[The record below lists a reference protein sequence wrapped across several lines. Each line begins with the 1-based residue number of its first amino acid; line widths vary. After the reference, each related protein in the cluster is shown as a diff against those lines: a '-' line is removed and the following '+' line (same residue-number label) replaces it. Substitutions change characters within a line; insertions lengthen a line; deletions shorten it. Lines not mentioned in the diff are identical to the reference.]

1 MLISDWSSDV
11 CSSDLDLASP
21 RILEQQGQN
30 EKALRTRLINAG
42 LRPGSAGWDAEMTRL
57 TNAHTDQLNQLA
69 LTGRGQAFSEALA
82 TRNQPIN
89 AITALLSAS
98 PVSNPASMSDPPPQ
112 HQVGGVDSAGL
123 DTQTPHTHTT
133 NHRAG

>member
-57 TNAHTDQLNQLA
+57 TTANTDQLNQLA
-69 LTGRGQAFSEALA
+69 LTGRGQPFSEALA
-82 TRNQPIN
+82 TRNHPIN
-89 AITALLSAS
+89 EITAILSGSQAS
-98 PVSNPASMSDPPPQ
+98 TPARKIGRAHIRTPV
-112 HQVGGVDSAGL
+112 
-123 DTQTPHTHTT
+123 T
-133 NHRAG
+133 